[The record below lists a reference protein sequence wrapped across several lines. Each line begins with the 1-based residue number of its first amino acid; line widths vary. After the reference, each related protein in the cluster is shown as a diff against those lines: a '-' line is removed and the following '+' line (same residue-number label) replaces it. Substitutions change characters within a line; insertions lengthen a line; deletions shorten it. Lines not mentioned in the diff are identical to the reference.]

1 MTDADASPAEP
12 RIVHLGQGI
21 AERSDWGTIEWLANR
36 RLTPGAELTFGHVRL
51 EPGASN
57 PRHLHPNCHELLYV
71 LEGAIDHELD
81 GVTVRLEAGDLLHI
95 PIGAPHQAHN
105 RDDRPCV
112 VVVTYSTEDRQ
123 TLPA

>member
-1 MTDADASPAEP
+1 MTQPDSANLQP
-12 RIVHLGQGI
+12 RIVRLGEGM

-36 RLTPGAELTFGHVRL
+36 RLTPGAEMTFGHVRL

-71 LEGAIDHELD
+71 VEGAIDHELA
-81 GVTVRLEAGDLLHI
+81 GVTVRLEAGALLHI
-95 PIGAPHQAHN
+95 PMGAPHQAHN